1 LRDSPT
7 VKSEKPVS
15 ATNLGQLERS
25 HVGLM
30 PKQREVLR
38 GRVFLDILTDAAQ
51 RRADR
56 NKDTQHQ

>member
-1 LRDSPT
+1 MTRLT
-7 VKSEKPVS
+7 VKSEKLVS

-38 GRVFLDILTDAAQ
+38 GRVFLDILTNAAQ
-51 RRADR
+51 RRANR
-56 NKDTQHQ
+56 NKVTQHQ